1 MNRVHRSLLVAVA
14 LLAAGHPAF
23 AADQFRGFKQ
33 YVDRGS
39 LEPFTRDLG
48 GVLGSASFHHG
59 RSLGFSGFDLGAHG
73 GIQFRPSAQNQVL
86 RRAGVRAFGL
96 PWAQAEIGLPF
107 RLDGFIR
114 GISHQGITISGG
126 GLRYGILKASDQ
138 PWTPQFLV
146 SSVAHSVTHKDF
158 SASHVGVNLVASI
171 GTPRVAPY
179 VGAGADR
186 TRVVVKASDLDP
198 ALIGVEA
205 TTLESRFTAG
215 LSVRPT
221 PFIYVQA
228 AMTLTHGIPGV
239 DTGLGI
245 RF

>member
-1 MNRVHRSLLVAVA
+1 MRRT
-14 LLAAGHPAF
+14 LLAFLAASAAAAPAS

-39 LEPFTRDLG
+39 LTPFTRDLG
-48 GVLGSASFHHG
+48 SVLGSASFHNG

-73 GIQFRPSAQNQVL
+73 GMRFKPSRGNSVL
-86 RRAGVRAFGL
+86 SGAGVKAFGL

-114 GISHQGITISGG
+114 GISYQGVTISGG
-126 GLRYGILKASDQ
+126 GLRYGILKATDQ
-138 PWTPQFLV
+138 HWTPQFLL
-146 SSVAHSVTHKDF
+146 SSVAHSVAHKDF

-171 GTPRVAPY
+171 GTPRIAPY
-179 VGAGADR
+179 LGAGIDR
-186 TRVVVKASDLDP
+186 TRVVVKSSDLDP
-198 ALIGVEA
+198 TLVGVEA
-205 TTLESRFTAG
+205 STLESRFTAG
-215 LSVRPT
+215 LSVRPH

-228 AMTLTHGIPGV
+228 AFTLTHGEPGV

>member
-1 MNRVHRSLLVAVA
+1 MRRLLILCLAV
-14 LLAAGHPAF
+14 LAAGPAF

-33 YVDRGS
+33 YVDRSS
-39 LEPFTRDLG
+39 LKPFTRDLG
-48 GVLGSASFHHG
+48 GILGSASFHNG

-73 GIQFRPSAQNQVL
+73 GIQFRPSAQNQVM
-86 RRAGVRAFGL
+86 RRAGVKAFGL
-96 PWAQAEIGLPF
+96 PWVQAEIGLPF

-114 GISHQGITISGG
+114 GISYQGITIAGG

-138 PWTPQFLV
+138 PWTFQFLL
-146 SSVAHSVTHKDF
+146 SSVAHSVVHKDF
-158 SASHVGVNLVASI
+158 SASHVGANIVGSI

-179 VGAGADR
+179 LGAGIDR
-186 TRVVVKASDLDP
+186 TRVVVRAADYSVIDP
-198 ALIGVEA
+198 TFIGADA

-228 AMTLTHGIPGV
+228 AMTLAHGIPGM
-239 DTGLGI
+239 DTGFGI